1 MIVFSVAIIKNLKSK
16 DKKKK
21 KDIHENLLDK
31 KIIDK
36 FEQQLSKNMS
46 EKYPLY
52 DLDSFELR
60 EKLERDWPIKT

>member
-1 MIVFSVAIIKNLKSK
+1 VTIIKNLKPK

-21 KDIHENLLDK
+21 KEIHENLLDK
-31 KIIDK
+31 KIRDK
-36 FEQQLSKNMS
+36 FEQQLSKNII

-60 EKLERDWPIKT
+60 QKLERDGPIKA